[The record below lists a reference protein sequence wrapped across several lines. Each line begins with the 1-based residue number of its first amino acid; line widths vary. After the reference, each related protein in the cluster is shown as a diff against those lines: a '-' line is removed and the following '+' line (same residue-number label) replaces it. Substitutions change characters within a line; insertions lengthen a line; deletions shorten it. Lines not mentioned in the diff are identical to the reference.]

1 MLTKLFLKK
10 YMNEKFQF
18 WRTEVK
24 RKRLLF
30 IVSVLTNLLLFIL
43 LHHFLGFYFLTNDDK
58 CITDILTGTFSQ
70 GPEAHTVYVNYLP
83 SLILAGLYRLTSS
96 VPWYGGSLILLEWI
110 AYTCINYCFLTTANN
125 LTGIVIRQGIYLCVF
140 ISSLYSL
147 VNVQYTMVA
156 ALLAATGYFYLLTRR
171 KEPKAIFIFFLLEL
185 TALLLRSHAML
196 MIQPLGL
203 GCLVGCLWVWKSDP
217 EGKWEL
223 KILRDIGVSLLLC
236 LVIAGLGDIIGYSGK
251 DWKEYK
257 EYNAERTLLFDFYGT
272 PEPEQIESLLEKHQV
287 SELDYNAF
295 RQYIILEDTIPLQF
309 LQELSA
315 YQQEHTDNKISI
327 FDSAQ
332 TGWKALLDNGYQ
344 KYNKITLAAYLF
356 LLLVILASR
365 KWIVLLPS
373 AMIMGAR
380 TAIWT
385 YLIWKGRLPEWVS
398 VPLLLCETLL
408 LLALALEACQSMKKQ
423 DWFILLAGAGAVLFL
438 VQSGKSFRQQF
449 PMLRKEHNGQQIFME
464 GLRELQD
471 YCNQQ
476 PDYHYLTEA
485 DSMMYFRGSALETE
499 LYQQPNYLVSGN
511 WYSYSPVM
519 KEKIA
524 SYVKEGNYENLYAI
538 TYQWEEGRPE
548 WMIPYLNAVHRG
560 TFEIVDE
567 ITASNGGIYLVYQLK
582 PIINQ

>member
-1 MLTKLFLKK
+1 MT
-10 YMNEKFQF
+10 
-18 WRTEVK
+18 
-24 RKRLLF
+24 RKQLLF
-30 IVSVLTNLLLFIL
+30 IISVITNLLLFIL
-43 LHHFLGFYFLTNDDK
+43 LHYFLGFYFLTNDDK

-83 SLILAGLYRLTSS
+83 SVIWAGLYRLTSS

-110 AYTCINYCFLTTANN
+110 AYTCINYCFLAAAKNRTDAF
-125 LTGIVIRQGIYLCVF
+125 IRQAIYLCVF

-147 VNVQYTMVA
+147 TNVQYTMVA

-185 TALLLRSHAML
+185 SALLLRSQAML
-196 MIQPLGL
+196 MVQPIGL
-203 GCLVGCLWVWKSDP
+203 GCLIGCIGVWKSVP
-217 EGKWEL
+217 EGKWEF
-223 KILRDIGVSLLLC
+223 KVLRNTGAALLLC

-272 PEPEQIESLLEKHQV
+272 PEAEQIEEVLKKHQV
-287 SELDYNAF
+287 SELSYNAF
-295 RQYIILEDTIPLQF
+295 RQYIIMEDSIPLQF

-315 YQQEHTDNKISI
+315 YQKEHSTNKIS
-327 FDSAQ
+327 FWDSFRLS
-332 TGWKALLDNGYQ
+332 WKTLFDNGYQ
-344 KYNKITLAAYLF
+344 KYNKITLAAYIF
-356 LLLVILASR
+356 LIFVILASR
-365 KWIVLLPS
+365 KWSVLLPS
-373 AMIMGAR
+373 VMILGAR
-380 TAIWT
+380 TVIWT
-385 YLIWKGRLPEWVS
+385 YLIRKGRLPLWVS

-408 LLALALEACQSMKKQ
+408 LLALALEAYQSIKKQ
-423 DWFILLAGAGAVLFL
+423 DWLILLAGAGAVLFL
-438 VQSGKSFRQQF
+438 VQSVKSFRQQF
-449 PMLRKEHNGQQIFME
+449 PMIRKEHNGQQIFME

-476 PDYHYLTEA
+476 PDNRYLTEA
-485 DSMMYFRGSALETE
+485 DSMMYFRGSALETA

-524 SYVKEGNYENLYAI
+524 SYVKEENYKNLYVIA
-538 TYQWEEGRPE
+538 YKREESRPE
-548 WMIPYLNAVHRG
+548 WIIPYLNAVYEG

-567 ITASNGGIYLVYQLK
+567 ITASHGGTYLVYQFK
-582 PIINQ
+582 P